1 MSAEPL
7 SYEAPSGN
15 ASEEEIDDFIASN
28 PLLDEDVRE
37 RLLDPGLLGFH
48 NAEAIA
54 TDESIAEF
62 RSHVEGWSKNA
73 SWLGADLPWLTPVHL
88 PLPSESEI
96 WRPSDA
102 LQPGWVSQ
110 SPTARLVATVPL
122 KHGGPPSVPLSS
134 FDLRWRPPSL
144 DPLVVAWDLLKSGR
158 LLAELPWRTFEELVG
173 QLLEAEGWTVDVTRP
188 SKDGGIDVV
197 AVREDETLGAIRS
210 IWQAKRYGPSKKVR
224 LAEVRELGSIVDID
238 RATKGVIVTTGRLTR
253 GSLDWIRRDQYRL
266 DYKDSQKL
274 QAWVESK
281 FKA

>member
-1 MSAEPL
+1 
-7 SYEAPSGN
+7 
-15 ASEEEIDDFIASN
+15 
-28 PLLDEDVRE
+28 
-37 RLLDPGLLGFH
+37 
-48 NAEAIA
+48 
-54 TDESIAEF
+54 
-62 RSHVEGWSKNA
+62 
-73 SWLGADLPWLTPVHL
+73 
-88 PLPSESEI
+88 
-96 WRPSDA
+96 
-102 LQPGWVSQ
+102 
-110 SPTARLVATVPL
+110 
-122 KHGGPPSVPLSS
+122 VPLSS